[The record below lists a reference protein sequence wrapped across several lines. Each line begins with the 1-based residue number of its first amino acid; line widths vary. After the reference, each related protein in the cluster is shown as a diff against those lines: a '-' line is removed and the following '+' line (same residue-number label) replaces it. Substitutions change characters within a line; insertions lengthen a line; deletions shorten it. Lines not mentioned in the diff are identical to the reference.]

1 MKSILLLT
9 DFSENAFNTM
19 QYAVAMLSDTKCK
32 FHVLTVEEPSNYL
45 TGRLLSATSSS
56 TIYDTVFKE
65 NKEKQIELINN
76 LQNAF
81 PDSNHSFQTHVKF
94 DDFENAVKDIIEE
107 ENIELLFMGATGTSN
122 LEESLFGSSTL
133 RVIDNVTVS
142 ALVVPKNY
150 SYQPIKSVL
159 FSEHKE
165 DDLPSKPL
173 DSLRFILKKF
183 EPELHV
189 LQINEANEDKNAE
202 TENILE
208 NTSLQFLSYKMHY
221 LNGIPTPQA
230 IQAFTQLFDVQL
242 HALFLKKES
251 FIERFIYGS
260 KNAGHRYKTN
270 LPLLILK

>member
-1 MKSILLLT
+1 MKPILFLT
-9 DFSENAFNTM
+9 DFSENAFNAM

-32 FHVLTVEEPSNYL
+32 FHILTVEEPSNYL
-45 TGRLLSATSSS
+45 TGRLLSATPGSS
-56 TIYDTVFKE
+56 IYDTVFKE
-65 NKEKQIELINN
+65 NKEKQLELIDN
-76 LQNAF
+76 LQKSF
-81 PDSNHSFQTHVKF
+81 PDNQHSFETHVKF
-94 DDFENAVKDIIEE
+94 SDFENSIKEIIEQE
-107 ENIELLFMGATGTSN
+107 KIELLFMGATGTSN

-133 RVIDNVTVS
+133 RVINNVPIST
-142 ALVVPKNY
+142 LVVPKNY
-150 SYQPIKSVL
+150 TYQPIKAVL

-183 EPELHV
+183 EPALHV
-189 LQINEANEDKNAE
+189 LQINEADEDKNAE